1 MCISFPGDYQEQ
13 TAKQMQCN
21 EPTNN
26 KLFMNGTFYIFFKL
40 GFNPCKAEQ
49 SLELQENIQEICF
62 ERTYI

>member
-1 MCISFPGDYQEQ
+1 MHISFPGDYREQ
-13 TAKQMQCN
+13 TAKQMQRN

-26 KLFMNGTFYIFFKL
+26 KLFKNGTFYIFFKL
-40 GFNPCKAEQ
+40 GLNPWKAEQ